1 MSQRCVIVEV
11 NAAFLHDALGLPMGV
26 RITDLERK
34 PGLGTY
40 PAVLLRLESIQF
52 DVVIQGDNIP
62 VVDLMQIPGEMQVRV
77 KQGHNVLV

>member
-34 PGLGTY
+34 AGMPFY
-40 PAVLLRLESIQF
+40 PTVCLKLESLKF
-52 DVVIQGDNIP
+52 DIVREGEEVP
-62 VVDLMQIPGEMQVRV
+62 CVDLMQVPGEMQVRV
-77 KQGHNVLV
+77 QQGNNVLV